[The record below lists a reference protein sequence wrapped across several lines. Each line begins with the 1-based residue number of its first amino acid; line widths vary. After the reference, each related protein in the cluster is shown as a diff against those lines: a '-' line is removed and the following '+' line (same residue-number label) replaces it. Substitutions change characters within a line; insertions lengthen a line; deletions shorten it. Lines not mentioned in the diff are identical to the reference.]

1 MQGSMRADASLRPSR
16 GFAPWGPSSLMADWE
31 RLRALGPTGFVIR
44 YGLLR
49 MVPVLSAPTVGLVI
63 FRDIPLPLTRWLVLA
78 AMFLGLGIVW
88 GIATWHTCE
97 SRWARSRAT
106 DASHG

>member
-1 MQGSMRADASLRPSR
+1 MQSNDSPRWSR
-16 GFAPWGPSSLMADWE
+16 SAAPWAPSSLMIDWE

-49 MVPVLSAPTVGLVI
+49 MAPALAAPTIGLVI
-63 FRDIPLPLTRWLVLA
+63 FRDTPLPLTRWLVLA

-88 GIATWHTCE
+88 GIATWRTCE
-97 SRWARSRAT
+97 SRWDRARSI
-106 DASHG
+106 DAPDD

>member
-1 MQGSMRADASLRPSR
+1 MRSQDSLRWRR
-16 GFAPWGPSSLMADWE
+16 GIAPWGPSALMVDWE

-49 MVPVLSAPTVGLVI
+49 MVPVLSVPTVALVI
-63 FRDIPLPLTRWLVLA
+63 YRDISLPLTRWLVLA

-88 GIATWHTCE
+88 GIATWQTCE
-97 SRWARSRAT
+97 SRWVRSRAV
-106 DASHG
+106 DAPHG